1 MFLLHP
7 IIVHFAI
14 ALLSVAVI
22 TDLLYL
28 VTRKQ
33 NFWQLTNLML
43 IIGTL
48 SALIAVITGNQAF
61 QVVTIPEGTK
71 PLVLSHQLSGQIT
84 LGLFAGVSVLR
95 WVLIRLK
102 LFAHPLRWIYYI
114 LLLTASFYLFRTGVL
129 GGEMV
134 YIHGVGTQKESSK
147 PAAKPSFQ

>member
-22 TDLLYL
+22 ADLLYL

-43 IIGTL
+43 LIGIL

-61 QVVTIPEGTK
+61 QVVNVPEGTK

-84 LGLFAGVSVLR
+84 LGLFLAVGILR
-95 WVLIRLK
+95 WVFIRLK
-102 LFAHPLRWIYYI
+102 LFANPVKWIYY
-114 LLLTASFYLFRTGVL
+114 LLLIAASFFLFRTGVL

-134 YIHGVGTQKESSK
+134 YIHGVGTKKESVK